1 MRNIT
6 NFNRDWLFL
15 LEDKAEFAKEGIEE
29 GAFRRL
35 SLPHDWSVDYPP
47 EETEATGGG
56 GGYGK
61 SGTAWYRKHFMLDGI
76 AEDEKLY
83 LYFEGI
89 YMDSTIYINGMKA
102 GGHGYGYTSFYVD
115 ISSFVREGENLAAVR
130 VNNSLVPN
138 SRWYSGS
145 GIYRDVYLVRTNE
158 VHFDHFGVRCATNG
172 LYPEQDMASLQIRSR
187 VRNDSEKP
195 VNTGVL
201 HKVYDSDGRMV
212 SVSGT
217 ALSLGAGE
225 TGDCMVR
232 PNVEAPHLW
241 TDEDPYLYT
250 LVSTVIADGKETDS
264 VTCRIGIR
272 TACFDSEKGFLLNGK
287 TVNIKGMC
295 LHHDC

>member
-145 GIYRDVYLVRTNE
+145 GIYRDR
-158 VHFDHFGVRCATNG
+158 
-172 LYPEQDMASLQIRSR
+172 
-187 VRNDSEKP
+187 K
-195 VNTGVL
+195 
-201 HKVYDSDGRMV
+201 
-212 SVSGT
+212 SV
-217 ALSLGAGE
+217 
-225 TGDCMVR
+225 V
-232 PNVEAPHLW
+232 
-241 TDEDPYLYT
+241 
-250 LVSTVIADGKETDS
+250 
-264 VTCRIGIR
+264 
-272 TACFDSEKGFLLNGK
+272 
-287 TVNIKGMC
+287 
-295 LHHDC
+295 